1 MSTQLIKPNYLV
13 ITPPT
18 QHHSFFRNLS
28 PFLVKDGLRQQIQDY
43 WIDLEGDINVL
54 EVKAS
59 CNALSSF
66 FLSIRNA
73 RIDVC
78 TDNVTFRAA
87 WENCGCR
94 SSLANRN
101 LKKIEE
107 ISRAGNFFFCI
118 SDMSH
123 RVKTLPTRPPVP

>member
-13 ITPPT
+13 ILPPT
-18 QHHSFFRNLS
+18 KHHSFFRNL
-28 PFLVKDGLRQQIQDY
+28 PPLLVKDGLRWQIRDY

-54 EVKAS
+54 EAKAL

-87 WENCGCR
+87 WENGGCR
-94 SSLANRN
+94 SSLVNRN
-101 LKKIEE
+101 LKKIE

-123 RVKTLPTRPPVP
+123 RVKTSPTRSPVS